1 MQEFPYLL
9 QKQEVKQSLA
19 KEDEVLKRYLS
30 DDERYAD
37 LINGVSFGGRQIV
50 RAENLSDRDTQT
62 GYHKNTRAVRGK
74 SNTKYRDLFRRASFG
89 ANFAVIGVENQSQVF
104 DFIRCSKSKKKM
116 KELIMEDAAYQNL
129 PKDAYDVMA
138 VFTRSEELMQIREN
152 QEGENLDMCQAL
164 KDWAAEE
171 RAEGRKEGRES
182 VLFSLVQEGMLAM
195 EVAAKKAEVP
205 LEKFEHAYHKYQEK
219 QQLA

>member
-1 MQEFPYLL
+1 
-9 QKQEVKQSLA
+9 LA

-30 DDERYAD
+30 NDERYAD

-138 VFTRSEELMQIREN
+138 VFTRSEELMQIREK

-171 RAEGRKEGRES
+171 RAEGRKEGRK
-182 VLFSLVQEGMLAM
+182 EGITLGITQGMMEEKLKNLKAVMINLKFTAEKAM
-195 EVAAKKAEVP
+195 EVLNIPQEERMGY
-205 LEKFEHAYHKYQEK
+205 LEKLK
-219 QQLA
+219 